1 LDVVRIEVL
10 QLEPV
15 LEEHRPDELPGGDG
29 EAALVEGYELDDVP
43 REQAQHGLLSWHLP
57 LNGVGERREL
67 SGLEKA
73 VQHRADTLDRVQ
85 FDMVAA
91 NSRADLRCEL

>member
-1 LDVVRIEVL
+1 
-10 QLEPV
+10 
-15 LEEHRPDELPGGDG
+15 
-29 EAALVEGYELDDVP
+29 
-43 REQAQHGLLSWHLP
+43 
-57 LNGVGERREL
+57 
-67 SGLEKA
+67 